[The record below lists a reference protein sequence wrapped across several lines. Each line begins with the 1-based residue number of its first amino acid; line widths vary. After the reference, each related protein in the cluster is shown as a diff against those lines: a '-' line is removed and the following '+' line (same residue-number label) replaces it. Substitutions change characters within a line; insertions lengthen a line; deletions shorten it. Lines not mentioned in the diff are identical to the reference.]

1 MKKDAALFW
10 INTSESE
17 LHFLDAILSA
27 YDGLANVRR
36 SYRIHQGKTYFKVY
50 VSPDMTDEF
59 LALINRLQQVAEV
72 KDFFRE
78 GSNETISPN

>member
-1 MKKDAALFW
+1 MKKDAAVFW

-59 LALINRLQQVAEV
+59 LVVIDRIRQVAHVE
-72 KDFFRE
+72 DCFEE
-78 GSNETISPN
+78 GSNETISPK